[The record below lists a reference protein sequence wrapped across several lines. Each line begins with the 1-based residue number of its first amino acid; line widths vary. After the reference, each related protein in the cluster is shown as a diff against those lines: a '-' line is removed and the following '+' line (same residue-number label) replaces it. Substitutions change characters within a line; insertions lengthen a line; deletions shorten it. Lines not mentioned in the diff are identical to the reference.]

1 MLERIATI
9 LRMPRTSGAATAPAG
24 APHPAG
30 TYGPQLQCSG
40 RCSRLRGRLA
50 AEDGF
55 TLIEVLMVAA
65 LLAVVVTATLT
76 PFEFAQTQTP
86 KDVEYAKAITD
97 ASTGLQRMMS
107 DIRQAY
113 RIEATTPNSI
123 EFNAVE
129 NSSDLQ
135 LLYECD
141 EPYPSATGNTHYKEY
156 RRCLRVSAPT
166 GTTLP
171 SIATG
176 SVVVDRLLNATSAAP
191 VFTFKDASGNADP
204 TNPTYVEANVQLP
217 ARGALNSGLNH
228 TIELH
233 NGTILPNLVLTK

>member
-1 MLERIATI
+1 
-9 LRMPRTSGAATAPAG
+9 
-24 APHPAG
+24 
-30 TYGPQLQCSG
+30 
-40 RCSRLRGRLA
+40 
-50 AEDGF
+50 
-55 TLIEVLMVAA
+55 MVAA
-65 LLAVVVTATLT
+65 LLTVVAGATLT

-86 KDVEYAKAITD
+86 KDVEYSKSISE

-113 RIEATTPNSI
+113 HIVATTPNSI
-123 EFNAVE
+123 DFNAVI

-135 LLYECD
+135 VLYECD
-141 EPYPSATGNTHYKEY
+141 EPYPSNTGNTHYKEY

-166 GTTLP
+166 GAALP

-176 SVVVDRLLNATSAAP
+176 WVVIDRLLNGTAAAP
-191 VFTFKDASGNADP
+191 VFTFKDSLGKLDP
-204 TNPTYVEANVQLP
+204 TNPTYVEADLQVT

-233 NGTILPNLVLTK
+233 NGTAIPNLALTK